1 MFSKACEYAIRAT
14 IYVAVQSL
22 KDERASLKAT
32 AKEIGSPVAFTA
44 KIMQQLAKNDIM
56 YSVMGPTGGFQ
67 MDKDRIDEVKLSEVV
82 NAIDGDAIYR
92 GCGLGLKACDASRP
106 CPVHDKFAKIR
117 DDLQEML
124 ESTSIYELAMG
135 LEVGL
140 TFLKR

>member
-14 IYVAVQSL
+14 IYVGEQSL
-22 KDERASLKAT
+22 RGERASLKAI
-32 AKEIGSPVAFTA
+32 ARKIGSPEAFTA
-44 KIMQQLAKNDIM
+44 KIMQQLVRKEIL

-67 MDKDRIDEVKLSEVV
+67 MDEPGTGKIKLSMVV

-92 GCGLGLKACDASRP
+92 GCGLGLPQCDASHP

-124 ESTSIYELAMG
+124 EGTSIHELAAG
-135 LEVGL
+135 LETGL